1 MFFMGL
7 KGYIY
12 TIAVDIYAFRLA
24 FSAVSHRV
32 LHHFTLR
39 FAPFHLVFC
48 TKTHCVLHHIA
59 LRFAPYCTAFCT
71 ILHYILRQMAKR
83 MVQMTVL

>member
-59 LRFAPYCTAFCT
+59 LRFAPYCTTFC
-71 ILHYILRQMAKR
+71 AKW
-83 MVQMTVL
+83 QKEWYK